1 MGLADVVVIP
11 AGADT
16 YAIESQVG
24 RKYSAFGG
32 AVNIIFPMRQGRTD
46 RFCETVPRP
55 EALEGLIE
63 AGSSVESEV
72 LAAITHRTNL
82 PASWRRISL
91 DKVGQAILQGK
102 MAALL
107 AQANASGDAEAIS
120 EYVELLKA
128 ADDELRGK
136 EAELVQA
143 RRH

>member
-1 MGLADVVVIP
+1 VSSTPGLSLKSLDEDSAKAFLYQIEREDRAPLVLLSCSRNGSYLVDPGRLRSVLVGLADVVVIP

-46 RFCETVPRP
+46 RFCETVLLRP

-72 LAAITHRTNL
+72 LTC
-82 PASWRRISL
+82 PPF
-91 DKVGQAILQGK
+91 
-102 MAALL
+102 
-107 AQANASGDAEAIS
+107 SGPT
-120 EYVELLKA
+120 
-128 ADDELRGK
+128 
-136 EAELVQA
+136 
-143 RRH
+143 